1 MSFDFNNADRQSNGF
16 ELIPRGTIVPVA
28 MMIRA
33 GGAGEGGWLRPSN
46 SSDAEMLDC
55 EFKITEGK
63 YVNRKIW
70 QMMVVSGGSLDE
82 KGESKGGK
90 ITRATLRAALESARN
105 IMPDDMSETARRG
118 RCING
123 WEDFCG
129 LTFLAQFGVQKDK
142 TGNYPDKNTI
152 MKIIT
157 PDMKDYADGGAA
169 NNAKLEQGGATS
181 ASQPSASAVP
191 WATAPS
197 PASSSGSAPAAPAQ
211 PAPVSTPTPAWA
223 R

>member
-1 MSFDFNNADRQSNGF
+1 MTFDFNNADRQNNGF
-16 ELIPRGTIVPVA
+16 DLIPRGFIVPVA

-55 EFKITEGK
+55 EFKITEGR
-63 YVNRKIW
+63 YANRKIW
-70 QMMVVSGGSLDE
+70 QMLVVSGGSLDE
-82 KGESKGGK
+82 RGESKGGK

-105 IMPDDMSETARRG
+105 IMPDDMSDTARQA

-129 LTFLAQFGVQKDK
+129 LTFLAQIGVQKDK

-152 MKIIT
+152 MKVIT

-169 NNAKLEQGGATS
+169 NNAKIEQGGS
-181 ASQPSASAVP
+181 ASAGHPAASAVP
-191 WATAPS
+191 WSTTPS
-197 PASSSGSAPAAPAQ
+197 PAPAPTPAAPVQ
-211 PAPVSTPTPAWA
+211 PAPMSAPTPAWA